1 MRTAAPRLAYRRDVE
16 SASGIVA
23 LAVFLLWFGSY
34 VPHRVR
40 HRQQLL
46 DARTEDRF
54 SGALRVLA
62 VVGPAVAAPTLA
74 TGRLGAVGGG
84 VAAVAAG
91 PAGAPRAL
99 LGSGPGG
106 SGRPG
111 EPGGAVQRVRS
122 DDRAHQEGE
131 HAMDGTDSAAPRRGA
146 TPRAPVTAPVSVPR
160 ASPSRLAMLERRAAA
175 ARRRLALTVVLMAA
189 AAGAW
194 VVVGLGVVPWWVG
207 VVPTALLA
215 LVLVLGRRAVLAAQ
229 RADAAWL
236 AERRAESR
244 AVRGPVAG
252 APPAPRAGRPRVT
265 GHAVHAS
272 QLSTQM
278 IPRVGVREPVGAS
291 TSGGSEAR
299 ATAGRADASD
309 DAAEGSSAP
318 SARTATTS
326 ATAATSTTAP
336 TVTATTGTAASVAEA
351 AATEDRPAT
360 GEAATER
367 PAADQDAGE
376 KDGRHGEDHVPS
388 GRAWDPVPVPRPTYT
403 MKPSAPRREPAP
415 LPQDEPAAAAAPVVT
430 APVSPERAEGD
441 VQKPR
446 TETLGLDLNEIL
458 ARRRAAGQ

>member
-1 MRTAAPRLAYRRDVE
+1 ME

-40 HRQQLL
+40 HRQQLV

-99 LGSGPGG
+99 LGPGPGG

-146 TPRAPVTAPVSVPR
+146 TPRAPVTSPVSVPR

-175 ARRRLALTVVLMAA
+175 ARRRLTLTVVLVVAA
-189 AAGAW
+189 AATW
-194 VVVGLGVVPWWVG
+194 VVVGLGVAPWWAG

-291 TSGGSEAR
+291 TSGGSEGR
-299 ATAGRADASD
+299 ATAGRADTSD

-326 ATAATSTTAP
+326 ATPTTSTTAP
-336 TVTATTGTAASVAEA
+336 TATATAGTEASGAEA
-351 AATEDRPAT
+351 SGAEAVAAEGRPVT

-367 PAADQDAGE
+367 PAADRDARE
-376 KDGRHGEDHVPS
+376 KDGRRVEDHVPS

-430 APVSPERAEGD
+430 APVTPERAEGD